1 MNEREK
7 QLKVTKTII
16 LHGGDERQKRDEILD
31 YFFATYDLYE
41 KLFETLTEEAYFM
54 RADRLR
60 HPLIFYFGHT
70 ATFYVNKMTL
80 AKLLPGRLNSEFE
93 SLFAIGVDEMSWDD
107 LLVDGYVWPPLEDVR
122 RYRAEVRE
130 KVGDA
135 IRTCSLSLPISW
147 DDPIWSVLMGIEHER
162 IHLETSAVLIRQ
174 LPLRVLS
181 GTADGF
187 WNRYE
192 GVEPSS
198 ASSFV
203 PTNEL
208 LSASEESKKMILGRP
223 VGHDVYGWDTDYGSQ
238 KSTVPP
244 FRASKFLVS
253 NGEFLEFV
261 QSGGYCDEANW
272 SEEGKGY
279 LTFRKKEENCHPLFW
294 VPDRDSYRL
303 RLMLEEVDMPW
314 DWPVEVNYLEAKAFC
329 NWIGVKSGKK
339 IRLPME
345 DEYHVLRSEIPL
357 DQHTWEKAPGNINL
371 EYYCSS
377 TPVNLFPPTSR
388 GFHDVVGNVWQHTE
402 TPVDAFPGFRVHPYY
417 DDFSVPTYDLQHNVI
432 VGGSWIS
439 TGNEATLHARYAFR
453 RHFYQFAGFRYVET
467 DRPIEIRTSAYENDE
482 VVNDYN
488 EFHYGPE
495 YLGVENFAKAVAGV
509 ALRASKNRPQR
520 RALDL
525 GCAVGRSVFEL
536 AKEFDYVLGLDFS
549 ARFIRS
555 ALNLKEKGSLS
566 YKIRAEGDLM
576 EKKTVSLLDF
586 GLDESKDRSEFFQAD
601 ACNLDPRYG
610 NYDLVLAANLVDRL
624 YNPSIFLGM
633 IHDRIVIGGLLVL
646 SCPYS
651 WSEEH
656 TPKERWIG
664 GFVDEKG
671 KEVKTLDGLKDHL
684 SAHFRLVG
692 KPVDLPFVLRE
703 TSRKFQ
709 YNVVEITVWERF
721 A

>member
-1 MNEREK
+1 MSESEK
-7 QLKVTKTII
+7 KLKVTKTIC
-16 LHGGDERQKRDEILD
+16 LQGGNEREKRQEILE
-31 YFFATYDLYE
+31 YFYATYDLYE
-41 KLFETLTEEAYFM
+41 KLFEPLSDEAFFM

-60 HPLIFYFGHT
+60 HPLVFYFGHT

-80 AKLLPGRLNSEFE
+80 AKLLPGRLNPEFE

-107 LLVDGYVWPPLEDVR
+107 LLGDDYVWPPLEDVR

-130 KVGDA
+130 KVGHA
-135 IRTCSLSLPISW
+135 IQTCSFSVPITW
-147 DDPIWSVLMGIEHER
+147 EDPIWSVLMGIEHER

-181 GTADGF
+181 GNANGF
-187 WNRYE
+187 WNIFPAE
-192 GVEPSS
+192 SPSRTL
-198 ASSFV
+198 

-208 LSASEESKKMILGRP
+208 ITVMDEPKEVTLGRP
-223 VGHDVYGWDTDYGSQ
+223 VGHDVYGWDTDYGTQ

-244 FRASKFLVS
+244 FQASKFLVS

-261 QSGGYCDEANW
+261 QSGGYCDETNW
-272 SEEGKGY
+272 SEEGKRY
-279 LTFRKKEENCHPLFW
+279 LNFKKKEDHCQPLFW
-294 VPDRDSYRL
+294 VSDGHGSFRL
-303 RLMLEEVDMPW
+303 RLMLEVIDMPW

-329 NWIGVKSGKK
+329 NWLGTKTGKK
-339 IRLPME
+339 LRLPTE
-345 DEYHVLRSEIPL
+345 DEYHVLRSQIST
-357 DQHTWEKAPGNINL
+357 DQHTWDKAPGNINM

-377 TPVNLFPPTSR
+377 TPVDLFPPTSG
-388 GFHDVVGNVWQHTE
+388 GFHDVIGNVWQHTE

-417 DDFSVPTYDLQHNVI
+417 DDFSVPTYDLQHNLI
-432 VGGSWIS
+432 VGGSWVS

-453 RHFYQFAGFRYVET
+453 RHFYQFAGLRYIET

-482 VVNDYN
+482 IVNEYN

-495 YLGVENFAKAVAGV
+495 YLDVENFAKAVANV
-509 ALRASKNRPQR
+509 ALRASKDRPQR

-536 AKEFDYVLGLDFS
+536 AREFDYVLGLDFS

-555 ALNLKEKGSLS
+555 ALNLKENGSLS

-576 EKKTVSLLDF
+576 EQKTVSLEGY
-586 GLDESKDRSEFFQAD
+586 GLEEYKERCEFFQAD
-601 ACNLDPRYG
+601 ACNLDPRYDDF
-610 NYDLVLAANLVDRL
+610 DLVLAANLVDRL
-624 YNPSIFLGM
+624 YNPSLFLGM
-633 IHDRIVIGGLLVL
+633 VHERIKIGGLLVV

-664 GFVDEKG
+664 GFVDGETG
-671 KEVKTLDGLKDHL
+671 KEIKSFDGLKDRL
-684 SAHFRLVG
+684 STHFRLVG
-692 KPVDLPFVLRE
+692 KPVDVPFVLRE

-709 YNVVEITVWERF
+709 YNVVEIAVWERF

>member
-1 MNEREK
+1 MSDSEK
-7 QLKVTKTII
+7 QLKVTKTIV
-16 LHGGDERQKRDEILD
+16 LHGGNERQKQQEILD
-31 YFFATYDLYE
+31 YFLATYDLYE
-41 KLFETLTEEAYFM
+41 KLFEPLTEEAYFM

-80 AKLLPGRLNSEFE
+80 AKLLPGRLNPEFE

-107 LLVDGYVWPPLEDVR
+107 LLGDDYVWPPLEDVR
-122 RYRAEVRE
+122 LYRAEVRE
-130 KVGDA
+130 KVTEA
-135 IRTCSLSLPISW
+135 IQSCSFSLPISW

-181 GTADGF
+181 GNADGF
-187 WNRYE
+187 WNRFE
-192 GVEPSS
+192 GAVDSLEAIPS
-198 ASSFV
+198 
-203 PTNEL
+203 NEL
-208 LSASEESKKMILGRP
+208 LSVIDEPKKMVLGRP
-223 VGHDVYGWDTDYGSQ
+223 VNHDVYGWDTDYGAQ
-238 KSTVPP
+238 ESTVPP

-261 QSGGYCDEANW
+261 RSGYCEEAHW
-272 SEEGKGY
+272 SEEGKRY
-279 LTFRKKEENCHPLFW
+279 LAFRKKEENCYPLFW
-294 VPDRDSYRL
+294 VPDGDSFRL

-329 NWIGVKSGKK
+329 NWTGSKTGKK
-339 IRLPME
+339 IRLPTE
-345 DEYHVLRSEIPL
+345 DEYHVLRTQIPV
-357 DQHTWEKAPGNINL
+357 DQHTWDKAPGNINL

-377 TPVNLFPPTSR
+377 TPVNLFPPTSG
-388 GFHDVVGNVWQHTE
+388 GFYDVIGNVWQHTE

-453 RHFYQFAGFRYVET
+453 RHFYQFAGFRYIET
-467 DRPIEIRTSAYENDE
+467 DRPLEIRTSAYENDE
-482 VVNDYN
+482 IVNDYN

-495 YLGVENFAKAVAGV
+495 YLGVENFAKAVAQV
-509 ALRASKNRPQR
+509 ALRASANKPKK
-520 RALDL
+520 RALDM

-555 ALNLKEKGSLS
+555 ALNLKEKGSLT

-576 EKKTVSLLDF
+576 EKKTVSLQEI
-586 GLDESKDRSEFFQAD
+586 GLDESKEKCEFFQAD
-601 ACNLDPRYG
+601 ACNLDPRF
-610 NYDLVLAANLVDRL
+610 NSYDLVLAANLVDRL

-664 GFVDEKG
+664 GFVDEKSG

-684 SAHFRLVG
+684 SQHFRLVG